1 MNRKTNLFY
10 TSGNDSS
17 FLTFSNYA
25 EHMTGVYLSTEHKL
39 FPSRFLC
46 LYSEKLDSNFEE
58 EKKNLIKNY
67 LVGYY
72 ENKLAFL
79 RDKLIS
85 EGKDPDSKMLYFNYL
100 IEAIKKFDSSAIS
113 NNGKPSIHIAE
124 ITEQDY
130 NGTFADIICTIDS
143 TEVKRGN
150 IVPNIYKDKYE
161 IVDYTGSENYL
172 YGWYNTT
179 EEGVEEPN
187 CPVEYE
193 NVKPMF
199 DLDKQYKVDSDL
211 VKLTFDNNEDIHD
224 IKFNIIIPLYDCV
237 NVNYETNTTIIIE
250 NEPIDLINQD
260 DYVKLVPYGIWT
272 TQYPIELKRDPE
284 TKFGQAWSLVIGT
297 QFKPFPNSNY
307 LVSDDYDSETSKSFS
322 TFAYILSNQNRL
334 IDTIQHYSYICNS
347 LKDKVT
353 SLEQQINTSISDS
366 KINELEKQISNLR
379 DIILG
384 AGDSGIIKIKN
395 KWEII
400 G

>member
-10 TSGNDSS
+10 TSGNDST

-46 LYSEKLDSNFEE
+46 LYSERLKSNFEE

-143 TEVKRGN
+143 TEVKKGN

-161 IVDYTGSENYL
+161 IIEYTGSEKYL

-179 EEGVEEPN
+179 EEGVEESN
-187 CPVEYE
+187 CPAEYE
-193 NVKPMF
+193 NVEPIF

-211 VKLTFDNNEDIHD
+211 VKLTFDNNEDTHD

-307 LVSDDYDSETSKSFS
+307 LVSDDYVSETSKSFS

-334 IDTIQHYSYICNS
+334 IDTIQQY
-347 LKDKVT
+347 
-353 SLEQQINTSISDS
+353 
-366 KINELEKQISNLR
+366 
-379 DIILG
+379 
-384 AGDSGIIKIKN
+384 
-395 KWEII
+395 
-400 G
+400 